1 MVIVKYKVACPF
13 CKTQH
18 ESEIEMSYRKDKK
31 FNVRKN
37 NKNLHVCRNL
47 KCSKEFLVEI
57 DSHGSI
63 VSMPTQEA
71 EKEGIYPWE
80 RLLEGKVV
88 CVVEN

>member
-1 MVIVKYKVACPF
+1 MVIVRYKVACPF
-13 CKTQH
+13 CKTPH

-37 NKNLHVCRNL
+37 NKNLHICRNQ
-47 KCSKEFLVEI
+47 KCNKEFLVEI

-63 VSMPTQEA
+63 ISMPTQEA

-80 RLLEGKVV
+80 RIVDGKVI